1 MRAGKLSIEWV
12 AFSPRDIGN
21 PGSIGDAATPATRDS
36 TSRVHSAPH
45 MFHNHITT
53 LHYLIINTR
62 LTQLKQY
69 KHLNI
74 AITPIGTIMLWTKT
88 LN

>member
-1 MRAGKLSIEWV
+1 MRAGKLSIVWV

-21 PGSIGDAATPATRDS
+21 PGSIGDAAPPPTRDS
-36 TSRVHSAPH
+36 TSRVHRAPH

-53 LHYLIINTR
+53 LHYLIINTTF
-62 LTQLKQY
+62 TQLKQY

-74 AITPIGTIMLWTKT
+74 AKTPIGTIMLWKNT